1 MYVCGQCHIA
11 LKRVRLGVT
20 IIEMFSRPPRPY
32 KLWKA
37 DILKCPRCD
46 HCVLQSAQQPY
57 AHHFEDGFDELV
69 GDITAQGKA
78 YYSFERVSDA
88 NEYLAYG
95 GVAE

>member
-37 DILKCPRCD
+37 DVLQCPRCSHKVID
-46 HCVLQSAQQPY
+46 SAQAPY
-57 AHHFEDGFDELV
+57 AAHFEDGFEDMLAE
-69 GDITAQGKA
+69 AQAGEC
-78 YYSFERVSDA
+78 YCDFERVSDA